1 MASDDRP
8 DDRPL
13 LLGTAGHIDHGKTSL
28 VRLLTG
34 QHLDTLPEEQ
44 ERGITIALGF
54 TPLDLPDGRRVA
66 LIDVPGHE
74 RLVRTMIAGATGLD
88 AALLVVS
95 AVDGVMPQTRE
106 HLAILQLLGLQRG
119 IVAVTMADLVDEELL
134 ELAFVDVEDAVAGT
148 FLEGAPTIATSAE
161 DGRGKD
167 ALLDAIAALPRNAP
181 QEHGPFRLP
190 VDRTFSRS
198 GFGTVATGSAWSGT
212 LTDGATVH
220 LLPGDTTARVR
231 GIEVHGEPSEV
242 ARAGRRI
249 ALNLAGIDTDAVSRG
264 VVVTDSDAVPCPHV
278 LDVTYTQLASMGALD
293 DRTSVRVLLGTT
305 ECIGR
310 LHIAADRDQ
319 VPPGVTVMAQL
330 RLDQALPCMP
340 GDRFV
345 VRRTSPMETLG
356 GGRVVDPWAPKMRRR
371 DRVAHGEGTQRLADG
386 DPVVWLER
394 AGDLGL
400 STSEWTVRRGGVQ
413 GPAADEPRGAT
424 TIGDR
429 VLARSVVGRLQ
440 GALLE
445 ALLAFH
451 EEHPLA
457 LGAQRR
463 ELKRGRL
470 GHLPD
475 RLFDTLVD
483 SLVDATRVQIDGP
496 MVRAA
501 GFAVELDAEQRAL
514 RDDVLQTIVTAGLA
528 GVSPKSLHATH
539 PEPEVAALTKLLED
553 DGEVLQ
559 VASVGWVATPA
570 RDALLQRLQG
580 WFASN
585 EVLSPG
591 DFKSLTELSRKT
603 AIPWLEW
610 LDKGRYTAF
619 GAEGRRTR
627 GSQL

>member
-1 MASDDRP
+1 MAS

-34 QHLDTLPEEQ
+34 QNLDTLPEEQ

-106 HLAILQLLGLQRG
+106 HLAILSLLGLQRG
-119 IVAVTMADLVDEELL
+119 VVAVTMADLVDDELL
-134 ELAFVDVEDAVAGT
+134 ELAMADVEDAVAGT
-148 FLEGAPTIATSAE
+148 FLEGAPVIATSAE

-167 ALLDAIAALPRNAP
+167 ALLDAIAALPRSEP
-181 QEHGPFRLP
+181 DVDGPFRLP

-212 LTDGATVH
+212 LKDGATVH
-220 LLPGDTTARVR
+220 LLPDGGTARVR
-231 GIEVHGEPSEV
+231 GIEVHGAKSDS
-242 ARAGRRI
+242 ARAGHRV
-249 ALNLAGIDTDAVSRG
+249 ALNLAGVDTDAVSRG
-264 VVVTDSDAVPCPHV
+264 TVVADRDTIPCPHV
-278 LDVTYTQLASMGALD
+278 LDVTYTQLASMGALE
-293 DRTSVRVLLGTT
+293 DRTSVRVLLGTA

-310 LHIAADRDQ
+310 LHIAADRDE
-319 VPPGVTVMAQL
+319 VPPGVTTMAQL
-330 RLDQALPCMP
+330 RLDQALPCLP
-340 GDRFV
+340 GDRFI

-371 DRVAHGEGTQRLADG
+371 DRVSHGKSTQRLAGG
-386 DPVVWLER
+386 DVTVWLER

-400 STSEWTVRRGGVQ
+400 STSEWADRLAFSRGA
-413 GPAADEPRGAT
+413 PDAPRGAVA
-424 TIGDR
+424 IGDR
-429 VLARSVVGRLQ
+429 VLARTVVGRLQ

-451 EEHPLA
+451 QDNPLS

-463 ELKRGRL
+463 ELRRGRL

-475 RLFDTLVD
+475 RLFDTLVE
-483 SLVDATRVQIDGP
+483 SLVESTRVQVEGP
-496 MVRAA
+496 LVRAA
-501 GFAVELDAEQRAL
+501 GFAVELDPAQQGL
-514 RDDVLQTIVTAGLA
+514 RDELYRTIAEAGLA
-528 GVSPKSLHATH
+528 GVSPKALHTAH
-539 PEPEVAALTKLLED
+539 PEAEVAALVRLLED
-553 DGEVLQ
+553 AGSVLQ
-559 VASVGWVATPA
+559 VSGVGWVADSA
-570 RDALLQRLQG
+570 RDALLNRIRS
-580 WFASN
+580 WFERN
-585 EVLSPG
+585 DILSPG
-591 DFKSLTELSRKT
+591 DFKQLTELSRKT

-610 LDKGRYTAF
+610 LDKGRFTAF
-619 GAEGRRTR
+619 GAEGRRSR